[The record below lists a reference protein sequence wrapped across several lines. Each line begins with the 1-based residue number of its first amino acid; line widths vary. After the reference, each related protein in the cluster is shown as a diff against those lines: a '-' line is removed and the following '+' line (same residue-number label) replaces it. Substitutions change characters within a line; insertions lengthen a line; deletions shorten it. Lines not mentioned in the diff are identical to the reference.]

1 MQKRSNEVPKNYKT
15 NSTRALWSTR
25 QCASVATKRKNAA
38 IPFVAFYV
46 VAV

>member
-1 MQKRSNEVPKNYKT
+1 MQKRSNEVPKNFET
-15 NSTRALWSTR
+15 NSTRLLLSTR
-25 QCASVATKRKNAA
+25 QCASVVAKRKNAA